1 VYAVAIMGFDV
12 LCSRES
18 NCPSI
23 KLGVLHRIV
32 FGLFDD
38 LCSRQSELI
47 EGDVKKYG
55 GGIAIFLEV
64 FKRMNRSNEFQNL
77 SIPEVK
83 LSDVVHFPAPWLL
96 LLSSGLEDLIARKA
110 EECDDK
116 YEIVNH
122 YDGIKKGLYPVSIAI
137 KKNGEVIEFVEVDA
151 SSDYD
156 KESGSIK
163 LRRSKQLK
171 EYLYRYDYP
180 DIPFVRIDMKNIISE
195 NVPNIANYC
204 LSQIKGFH

>member
-1 VYAVAIMGFDV
+1 MGFDV

-18 NCPSI
+18 NCSST

-47 EGDVKKYG
+47 EGDIKKYG

-64 FKRMNRSNEFQNL
+64 FRRMNRSNEFQNL

-83 LSDVVHFPAPWLL
+83 FSDVIHFPSPGHLL
-96 LLSSGLEDLIARKA
+96 LTKGLQEG
-110 EECDDK
+110 DK

-122 YDGIKKGLYPVSIAI
+122 YDGIKKGLYPVDIAI
-137 KKNGEVIEFVEVDA
+137 KKNGEVIEFVEVDGPL
-151 SSDYD
+151 DYRID

-163 LRRSKQLK
+163 LRRSRQLK
-171 EYLYRYDYP
+171 EFLYRYDYP
-180 DIPFVRIDMKNIISE
+180 DIPFVAIDLKTITSE
-195 NVPNIANYC
+195 KVPSIVSYC
-204 LSQIKGFH
+204 LSQLRDV